1 MRLAIDFGNEGRAG
15 YGRIHKS
22 GCRDLADPET
32 LRCVRVIAALT
43 PADPNDITTPEQL
56 VKAFNHTTN
65 WEDYDEADIVA
76 LLAPCA
82 RSYRS

>member
-32 LRCVRVIAALT
+32 LRDTQAPYTLER
-43 PADPNDITTPEQL
+43 DDITTPEQL

-65 WEDYDEADIVA
+65 WEDYSKADIVA

-82 RSYRS
+82 KSYKS